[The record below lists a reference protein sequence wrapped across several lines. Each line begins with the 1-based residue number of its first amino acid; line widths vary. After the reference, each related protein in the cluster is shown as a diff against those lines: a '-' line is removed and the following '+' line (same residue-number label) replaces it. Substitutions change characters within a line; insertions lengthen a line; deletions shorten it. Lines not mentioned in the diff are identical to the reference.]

1 MSHLQEQWL
10 GKYRMLIV
18 LGLALSAA
26 ACGDDTDGTKGT
38 DDEDFTIVAPP
49 GPHYGQTYAEWGATW
64 WKWLYETP
72 AENHPILDTTGAN
85 CAVGQPATGPFY
97 LVGAFGG
104 TETRDCTVPADR
116 PLFFPIGNFSGD
128 NCGVPMEDQLTDEQI
143 IEFANSAIDFE
154 GMSLTIDDTVVG
166 DTPEDF
172 AAYRTDATEYSYDV
186 PAEGSLYAFS
196 GSDFTGHCEPSY
208 ASGYWIMLEPLSAGH
223 HSLNF
228 SVHNDPS
235 TEGGADG
242 YDLDITYNLTIE

>member
-1 MSHLQEQWL
+1 
-10 GKYRMLIV
+10 MLIV

-26 ACGDDTDGTKGT
+26 ACSDDPDDDGTKAT
-38 DDEDFTIVAPP
+38 EDFKIAEPP

-72 AENHPILDTTGAN
+72 AENHPILDTTGEN

-104 TETRDCTVPADR
+104 METRDCTAPADR

-128 NCGVPMEDQLTDEQI
+128 NCGVPEEDQLTDEEI
-143 IEFANSAIDFE
+143 IEFANSDAISFE
-154 GMSLTIDDTVVG
+154 EMSLTIDDTVVG

-172 AAYRTDATEYSYDV
+172 AAYRTEATEYSYDV
-186 PAEGSLYAFS
+186 PAEGSLYASF
-196 GSDFTGHCEPSY
+196 GLDFTGHCEPSY
-208 ASGYWIMLEPLSAGH
+208 ASGYWIMLEPLSAGD

-228 SVHNDPS
+228 SVHNAPS
-235 TEGGADG
+235 MEGAMDG
-242 YDLDITYNLTIE
+242 YDLEITYNLTIE